1 MGVSAS
7 GEKGAKM
14 LKTTTSL
21 TAVLSGGTAIA
32 AHLRGFAGDTSG
44 NMSYLA
50 IVGSL
55 VMMVFGGVGVDMMHA
70 ELKRIKVQNTLD
82 RAVLAAANI
91 ENVIAP
97 QQVVEDYFAA
107 MGMSDALATIDVEQ
121 SLTAKRVTASGQT
134 AISSDFMSLIGV
146 NTLDVQG
153 LATAEHATANIE
165 ISMVLDV
172 SGSMGWNSKI
182 INMRNAA
189 RSFVDILMPEDGQA
203 LTSIS
208 VIPYNATVN
217 LGATTASYFTL
228 DDLHNYSNCVT
239 FTADEFNETGISPSE
254 ELARLAH
261 FDLNSTNENTTAITN
276 PWCKTGDTSAV
287 LAHSSDADA
296 LKAHISAL
304 NAGGNTAIDL
314 GMKWGTALLD
324 PSTRPAIAAMA
335 SDGLVEQD
343 YAARPA
349 DFIDPETAKYIVV
362 MTDGENT
369 TQYDLKSQF
378 KYGNSDIWID
388 DRGNNNPGDD
398 RFSLLVRD
406 NSGNDNDVFFWHR
419 YEDYSYNSR
428 YRNTPDGGDSA
439 RRMTNAE
446 LFARF
451 GTRAVARKMYVRPY
465 YDNFVSYNQYYN
477 IYYAYEATVSAN
489 PADNRLDMICDA
501 AKAEGVVV
509 FAIGFEAPQR
519 GLDAMRNC
527 ASSPAHFFDVQGA
540 DLEETFAAIA
550 NTITQLRL
558 TQ

>member
-1 MGVSAS
+1 
-7 GEKGAKM
+7 M
-14 LKTTTSL
+14 LKSTTSL
-21 TAVLSGGTAIA
+21 TALLTCGDT
-32 AHLRGFAGDTSG
+32 LRNRLTQFASDTSG

-55 VMMVFGGVGVDMMHA
+55 VMMVFGGVGIDMMHA

-91 ENVIAP
+91 ENAQDPDI
-97 QQVVEDYFAA
+97 VVRDYLSA
-107 MGMSDALATIDVEQ
+107 MGLGDALTSVQVDQ
-121 SLTAKRVTASGQT
+121 TLTSKSVTARGEA

-146 NTLDVQG
+146 NTLDATG
-153 LATAEHATANIE
+153 LATAVHATANVE

-182 INMRNAA
+182 VNMRNAA
-189 RSFVDILMPEDGQA
+189 SEFVDILMPADSTA
-203 LTSIS
+203 LTTISI
-208 VIPYNATVN
+208 IPYNATVN
-217 LGATTASYFTL
+217 LGVTTASYFTL
-228 DDLHNYSNCVT
+228 DDLHDYSNCVT
-239 FTADEFNETGISPSE
+239 FDAADFDTTAISPSE
-254 ELARLAH
+254 VLSRLAH
-261 FDLNSTNENTTAITN
+261 FDLNSTNTSTTAIPN

-287 LAHSSDADA
+287 LAHSSDATT
-296 LKAHISAL
+296 LKAHIDSL

-314 GMKWGTALLD
+314 GVKWGAALLD
-324 PSTRPAIAAMA
+324 P
-335 SDGLVEQD
+335 
-343 YAARPA
+343 AARPA
-349 DFIDPETAKYIVV
+349 ISEMAYDGLVAQQFAGRPAAYTDPETSKYIVV

-369 TQYDLKSQF
+369 TQYDLKAHYKF
-378 KYGNSDIWID
+378 GLSDIWVD
-388 DRGNNNPGDD
+388 DRGTEYPGDD

-406 NSGNDNDVFFWHR
+406 REGTTEDVYYRERFR
-419 YEDYSYNSR
+419 SYSYSYR
-428 YRNTPDGGDSA
+428 YRNAPDGGSNA

-446 LFARF
+446 VFARW
-451 GTRAVARKMYVRPY
+451 GTRAVGSKFYSQPY
-465 YDNFVSYNQYYN
+465 NDGFVSYSQYSD
-477 IYYAYEATVSAN
+477 IYYAYQATVGAD
-489 PADNRLDMICDA
+489 PADSRLDAICDA
-501 AKAEGVVV
+501 AKDMGVVV